1 MTDNSI
7 LFEQEKYYV
16 SKVDTFTETV
26 YCHHDQMGELQIPPH
41 SHRKAQFLYV
51 QGGVIHV
58 QTCKQTYFLPARH
71 FMWIPAGVEHSI
83 HTNSEKAIM
92 RNLYFPVA
100 PFKQL
105 GELSEGIYPATDLVL
120 ELLLFT
126 DRWQGNI
133 SPTDSHYSVIE
144 ALRYIVAEISPKSL
158 SHSVPIPTDERLV
171 KIIDYMQNNLSENL
185 QYQDICSRYGYT
197 ERSLHR
203 LFKKDLGM
211 SFMQYF
217 TLRRM
222 LKAVEFLIENKLNI
236 KEIAQLV
243 GYSSIPTFSNTF
255 YKVMGQRPSDYIRG
269 CRIPLPSPAPGESS

>member
-1 MTDNSI
+1 MKGNPI
-7 LFEQEKYYV
+7 PFAEEKYYIA
-16 SKVDTFTETV
+16 KVDTFTETV
-26 YCHHDQMGELQIPPH
+26 YCHHDHMGELQIPLH
-41 SHRKAQFLYV
+41 SHKKAQFLYV
-51 QGGVIHV
+51 EGGVIHV
-58 QTCKQTYFLPARH
+58 QTTKQTYFLPARH

-105 GELSEGIYPATDLVL
+105 EDLVEGIYPASDLVL

-133 SPTDSHYSVIE
+133 SPTVPYFSVIE
-144 ALRYIVAEISPKSL
+144 ALRYIVAEIAPKSL
-158 SHSVPIPTDERLV
+158 SHSVPIPTEVRLI
-171 KIIDYMQNNLSENL
+171 KIIDYMQDNLSDNL
-185 QYQDICSRYGYT
+185 QYQEICARFGYT

-222 LKAVEFLIENKLNI
+222 LKAVEYLIENKLSI

-255 YKVMGQRPSDYIRG
+255 FKTMGQRPSDYIRG
-269 CRIPLPSPAPGESS
+269 CRLPSAS